1 MLCVLFLAEAVRLPS
16 PPQFSHAS
24 RACAPSATAAAP
36 AAPAASKLMPP
47 RDREDMLQQAAACVR
62 AARADG
68 INRYTLRCFLD
79 RENVLTP
86 PDESWTGGIMQL
98 YARASPLVK
107 DLLRSLSTDVA
118 GVPPKLSEQRL
129 DESGVDG
136 ASVWMAQ
143 SSQPQNDAVGFCQ
156 PSTEE
161 VKAISKLSE
170 QAGSRPVLLV
180 NPQWKERD
188 DPLDA
193 LSRKEGLA
201 GMLGNF
207 LGGKA
212 STEAEL
218 ARLDF
223 RDVYTLATYRCRG
236 SLIYLQLAYPNGWTA
251 FYRQGVED
259 ETWKPLI
266 AGVDAR
272 PTYQEVEQALQDQG
286 VPFRL
291 TEFDSVV

>member
-1 MLCVLFLAEAVRLPS
+1 MLTQASAAVTRAREDGKQRCILRLFL
-16 PPQFSHAS
+16 
-24 RACAPSATAAAP
+24 
-36 AAPAASKLMPP
+36 P
-47 RDREDMLQQAAACVR
+47 RGEDRNL
-62 AARADG
+62 
-68 INRYTLRCFLD
+68 F
-79 RENVLTP
+79 P
-86 PDESWTGGIMQL
+86 PDESWEGGIMQL
-98 YARASPLVK
+98 FYECSPLVR
-107 DLLRSLSTDVA
+107 DLLKRLVSETA
-118 GVPPKLSEQRL
+118 GVPPTLTEQRL

-136 ASVWMAQ
+136 ESVWFAQ
-143 SSQPQNDAVGFCQ
+143 SQKAADDCVGLVQ
-156 PSTEE
+156 PSTERLTTI
-161 VKAISKLSE
+161 KKLSTDC
-170 QAGSRPVLLV
+170 GPKRMLMLV